1 MLTLTSLCLLLLQLL
16 GPSGK
21 ETDSPVT
28 FEALYQVGAQ
38 LVQKQDR
45 LTFHLSLPPSL
56 PPSPPSLPCSLP
68 SSPLSL
74 LQEFNSRYAEPYRI
88 MKFSS
93 RRVTRC
99 YAFEL
104 PDVPQESEY
113 LQVQYSAEYQAP
125 PHNASGRTFSRV
137 FGTTSSRQ
145 AAVCVCVCVCVGGQ
159 SLSPSSCSLE
169 HLIISR
175 QLKGPCWL
183 HISQPSE
190 RRRGEGER
198 EGGKK
203 EGGGEGEG
211 EGGSRGGH
219 NPHCPPLQ
227 SALRSQ

>member
-45 LTFHLSLPPSL
+45 LTFHLSL
-56 PPSPPSLPCSLP
+56 PPSLPCSLP

-113 LQVQYSAEYQAP
+113 LQVQYSAEYRAP
-125 PHNASGRTFSRV
+125 PHDASGRTFSRV

-145 AAVCVCVCVCVGGQ
+145 AAVCVWGGVVRACLPLPAVWSTSS
-159 SLSPSSCSLE
+159 SLDS
-169 HLIISR
+169 
-175 QLKGPCWL
+175 
-183 HISQPSE
+183 
-190 RRRGEGER
+190 
-198 EGGKK
+198 
-203 EGGGEGEG
+203 
-211 EGGSRGGH
+211 
-219 NPHCPPLQ
+219 
-227 SALRSQ
+227 